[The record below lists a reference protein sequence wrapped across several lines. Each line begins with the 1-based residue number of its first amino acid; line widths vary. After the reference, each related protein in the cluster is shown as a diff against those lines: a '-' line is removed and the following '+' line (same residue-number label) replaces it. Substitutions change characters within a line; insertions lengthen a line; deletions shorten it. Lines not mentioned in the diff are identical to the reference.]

1 MAHSDVPAE
10 QVEAYRK
17 TDYRFGRGLDV
28 VTLHIDVRSD
38 ALARLYAS
46 VGHSCGVFITAYSPF
61 SQPHSREDNEAA
73 HVRLAA
79 ELKALGRPVIEG
91 AGADPT
97 GEWPKEKSFFVL
109 GVDLD
114 AAKALGI
121 RHQQNAV
128 VWAGEDAVPRLIL
141 LR

>member
-1 MAHSDVPAE
+1 MPSDVQAE
-10 QVEAYRK
+10 QIAAYRR
-17 TDYRFGRGLDV
+17 TDYRFGRGLDA
-28 VTLHIDVRSD
+28 VTLHIDVRAD

-46 VGHSCGVFITAYSPF
+46 VGHSSGVCITAYSPF
-61 SQPHSREDNEAA
+61 SQPHSREANKAA
-73 HVRLAA
+73 HARLGA

-97 GEWPKEKSFFVL
+97 GDWPEEKSYFVL

-114 AAKALGI
+114 AAKSLGL
-121 RHQQNAV
+121 RYQQNAI
-128 VWAGEDAVPRLIL
+128 VWAGADAVPTLIL